1 MFDHRAMRRCAL
13 TIVPI
18 LLAGAVACNDT
29 SADANSLVGPA
40 RITAVRSM
48 SGPGS
53 ATCAASPTAVVT
65 SEMALTAATAAS
77 GPGDVIAIDGTIV
90 LTHEIEV
97 RTGSVTLTCLQPGDG
112 LAMRAAASPDL
123 YTLLDIYAPN
133 VTVQGLSLDAR
144 NTGYAIVAQ
153 SIPRGTDRRGVRI
166 IGNDIWCGSA
176 VCVFVI
182 GPGALIL
189 KNTLIS
195 ASDVPSTSGFHL
207 QGGPDSA
214 RVEGNHVSAL
224 TPQGTFRFGAI
235 RTVGGRDV
243 VIRDNVITGPWSNG
257 LALTYL
263 QGGVV
268 EGNSVSGAQL
278 SGIYVAYGS
287 NHTVS
292 VRGVLV
298 RGNISSAEG
307 AALYVDGACGN
318 VFVAN
323 RLSTTGTSPV
333 AAFAQHTGA
342 NALLGELRGGV
353 VDNGNVDCDGDGTVD
368 PNMVSG
374 TKRRDSTSPGD
385 VIGSVMRNYRG
396 IVIE

>member
-1 MFDHRAMRRCAL
+1 MLDLRVMRCRSFA
-13 TIVPI
+13 IVP
-18 LLAGAVACNDT
+18 LVLAGVIACSDT
-29 SADANSLVGPA
+29 AADANTLIGPTRLA
-40 RITAVRSM
+40 AAQAIRGT
-48 SGPGS
+48 GS
-53 ATCAASPTAVVT
+53 ALCAASPTAVVT
-65 SEMALTAATAAS
+65 TESALTAAIAAS
-77 GPGDVIAIDGTIV
+77 SPGDVIAINGTIV
-90 LTHEIEV
+90 LTHQIEV

-112 LAMRAAASPDL
+112 LAMSAASQDV
-123 YTLLDIYAPN
+123 YALLDIYAPN

-144 NTGYAIVAQ
+144 NTGDALFAH
-153 SIPRGTDRRGVRI
+153 SIPGSADRRGVRI
-166 IGNDIWCGSA
+166 IDNDIWCGSA

-182 GPGALIL
+182 GPGAHIL
-189 KNTLIS
+189 KNTLTS

-214 RVEGNHVSAL
+214 RVEGNHVIAL

-235 RTVGGRDV
+235 RAVGGRDII
-243 VIRDNVITGPWSNG
+243 IRDNVITGSWSNG

-263 QGGVV
+263 QGGLV
-268 EGNSVSGAQL
+268 EGNSVSGAQRN
-278 SGIYVAYGS
+278 GIYVAYGN

-307 AALYVDGACGN
+307 PGLYVDGACGN

-323 RLSTTGTSPV
+323 RLSTSGTGPV
-333 AAFAQHTGA
+333 ASLTQNTGA
-342 NALLGELRGGV
+342 NALLGEHRGVV
-353 VDNGNVDCDGDGTVD
+353 VDNGEVDCDGDGSID

-374 TKRRDSTSPGD
+374 TKRRDTTPPGE
-385 VIGSVMRNYRG
+385 VIGSVMRIFRG